1 MERPPT
7 QPFATI
13 RQAERHAEQLAME
26 RPVSAR
32 MATASGRHVKDF
44 TEKVTAE
51 AWQAEAYEH
60 VNAIGEL
67 GYVLGV
73 QANTVAK
80 GRLVLV
86 EEDENGVAIDPK
98 DSDTPSANRAKA
110 ERVHRALTGP
120 DGGEEAILERLAW
133 HDPIAGEALL
143 LGEPVGDDKGKVAKN
158 NAPLAWEVVSVLEIV
173 EDEHSKGQQ
182 GGARK
187 LKRKR
192 SAASA
197 RLDIRGQQ
205 NAEAP
210 LHDQAYLARYHRK
223 DLAYSGDPTSALRRN
238 AGICREIIL
247 LDQLKAAMI
256 KSKIPA
262 GILFVPEEVD
272 FPAEDDDGIADGDDI
287 SRFLQTL
294 VRHMSTAVED
304 RSSATAL
311 VPNLVRAPADMIEK
325 FKLLSLSDG
334 TLDLTA
340 VKEARDDALSRLAAG
355 VDVPPERMTGMGA
368 TNHWTSALL
377 SDDEIQKH
385 VIPTGERLAG
395 FLTISYLRRKLIA
408 AEEMS
413 PEDAERFRFEYTAP
427 ETRMDKAA
435 SADTLYDDNLLSG
448 RKRVETHGFDPD
460 LDMPSEDEL
469 ARRYIEKLVL
479 TPSVTNRALL
489 AALIKLDE
497 VEGLDSEMI
506 EAFLKPP
513 TATTPEPAVEED
525 DPDPAVDGPPVETD
539 EVIGG
544 GDIPAT
550 GEPGIDQLAILERLR
565 TAAAGTVDRALE
577 KAANQVITQSKRLPS
592 ATKDQ
597 LDQPA
602 LRTTRRKP
610 EVLRIL
616 TADDWRTIKRTP
628 EALLR
633 DAFGEFEPVAA
644 DWLRT
649 HYETSM
655 EPTAADEAARRAASQ
670 LCTELDALAL
680 SAFRRPLP
688 REHGLT
694 VPMQLVAG
702 CVEQPARR

>member
-1 MERPPT
+1 
-7 QPFATI
+7 
-13 RQAERHAEQLAME
+13 ME

-32 MATASGRHVKDF
+32 MATASGRQVKDF

-86 EEDENGVAIDPK
+86 EEDDDGIAIDPK

-143 LGEPVGDDKGKVAKN
+143 LGEPVGDDKGKIAKR
-158 NAPLAWEVVSVLEIV
+158 NAPLAWEVVSVLEVV
-173 EDEHSKGQQ
+173 EDEHTKGQQ
-182 GGARK
+182 GTARK

-210 LHDQAYLARYHRK
+210 LHEQAYLARYHRK

-311 VPNLVRAPADMIEK
+311 VPNLVRAPADFIDK

-334 TLDLTA
+334 SLDLTA

-385 VIPTGERLAG
+385 VIPTGERLAR
-395 FLTISYLRRKLIA
+395 FLTISYLRRMLIA
-408 AEEMS
+408 SEDMT
-413 PEDAERFRFEYTAP
+413 PEDAERFRYEFTAP

-435 SADTLYDDNLLSG
+435 SADTLHKAGLLSDAA
-448 RKRVETHGFDPD
+448 RIESHGFDPD
-460 LDMPSEDEL
+460 LDTPSEDER
-469 ARRYIEKLVL
+469 ARRYIETLAL

-489 AALIKLDE
+489 AALIKFDE
-497 VEGLDSEMI
+497 VEGLDPDII

-513 TATTPEPAVEED
+513 AATEPEPVDEEED
-525 DPDPAVDGPPVETD
+525 DPDPAVDGPPIETD

-544 GDIPAT
+544 GDTPET

-577 KAANQVITQSKRLPS
+577 KAANQVITRAKWLPDT
-592 ATKDQ
+592 TKTQ

-616 TADDWRTIKRTP
+616 TTDDWKTIKRTP

-644 DWLRT
+644 DWLRS
-649 HYETSM
+649 HYETTM

-688 REHGLT
+688 REYGLT
-694 VPMQLVAG
+694 VPMALVAG
-702 CVEQPARR
+702 CVEQPAPR